1 MDILNPPVESSRVT
15 PYLLVL
21 SRILVRADHN
31 NKLVKGVEIAR
42 NSPPL
47 THLLLAYDQIIFA
60 QATKK
65 GQILLLVWTKSK

>member
-21 SRILVRADHN
+21 SRILFRADH

-47 THLLLAYDQIIFA
+47 THLLLAYDVIIFA